1 MRWKLVVVTSLT
13 AAVVACGLWST
24 LAIGIFGSARAMARS
39 DSILLS
45 SLIIPLSITALASL
59 FIYRHTARKR
69 KTQAVITVLLAFMFT
84 PIAYIAA
91 WILLPDKLYIPR
103 TYEVRHAR

>member
-39 DSILLS
+39 DSILLG
-45 SLIIPLSITALASL
+45 SLILPLSITTFASF

>member
-45 SLIIPLSITALASL
+45 SLIVPLSITALASF